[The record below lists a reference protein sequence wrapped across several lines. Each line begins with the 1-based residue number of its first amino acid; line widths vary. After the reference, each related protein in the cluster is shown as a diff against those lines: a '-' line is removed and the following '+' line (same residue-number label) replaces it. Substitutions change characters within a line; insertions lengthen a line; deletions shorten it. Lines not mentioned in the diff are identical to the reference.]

1 VHHLSA
7 RGQTASMAEPTTP
20 TLWVLGDQLDRTRG
34 ALGRHRPGD
43 CRVLL
48 VESAAL
54 IASKRWHRQRL
65 HLVLS
70 AMAHFA
76 AELRDEGFD
85 VDHRSAPTLEHGLR
99 AHIAEFDVQRVVAS
113 EPMSWDGVALLERL
127 GVEVVRSDRFLCHY
141 DDFATWAE
149 GRKQLKMEDFY
160 RWQRTRL
167 GTLMDVGPDGPEPV
181 GGQWNFDHANREPPP
196 KDGRTWPVIGRFEL
210 DDIDRQVIERLP
222 EHSVG
227 ADPDGTWPVTR
238 AQALVRLEEF
248 VATGLA
254 AFGPHEDAMLAGEWK
269 LAHSVL
275 SSSMNL
281 GLLHPSEVVEAAE
294 AAYRSGA
301 APINSVEG
309 FVRQVIGWREYIWGV
324 YWLWMP
330 AYRDHNALDARRP
343 VPPAFTGSAATEMAC
358 VRSVVGHVHDHGY
371 AHHIERLMVLGNL
384 ALTAGV
390 DPWAMTEWMWA
401 TFVDGAE
408 WVMLPNVI
416 GMALFADGGMMATKP
431 YASGGAYINKMSDSC
446 RSCRFDPKQR
456 TGPDACP
463 YTTLYWDFLARNA
476 DTLAGNHRLAQQL
489 AAMRKLADLPAV
501 RERAVEVLGRLDEGL
516 L

>member
-1 VHHLSA
+1 M
-7 RGQTASMAEPTTP
+7 TASTTP
-20 TLWVLGDQLDRTRG
+20 TVWVLGDQLDPTRG
-34 ALGRHRPGD
+34 ALGRYGPGE

-48 VESAAL
+48 VESEQL

-70 AMAHFA
+70 AMVHFA
-76 AELRDEGFD
+76 AELRVDGYE
-85 VDHRSAPTLEHGLR
+85 VDHRSAPTLAQGL
-99 AHIAEFDVQRVVAS
+99 HDHVVEFGVERVLAS
-113 EPMSWDGVALLERL
+113 EPMSWDGRVLLERL
-127 GVEVVRSDRFLCHY
+127 GVELVRSDRFLCHY
-141 DDFATWAE
+141 DDFSEWAD
-149 GRKQLKMEDFY
+149 GRKQLTMEDFY

-167 GTLMDVGPDGPEPV
+167 DVLMDVGPDGAEPV
-181 GGQWNFDHANREPPP
+181 GGQWNFDHDNREPPP
-196 KDGRTWPVIGRFEL
+196 RDARSWPAITSFEH
-210 DDIDRQVIERLP
+210 DDIDHQVIERLP
-222 EHSVG
+222 AHAVG

-238 AQALVRLEEF
+238 SQALVRLEEF
-248 VATGLA
+248 VAVGLA
-254 AFGPHEDAMLAGEWK
+254 SFGPHEDAMLTAEWK

-275 SSSMNL
+275 SSSINL
-281 GLLHPSEVVEAAE
+281 GLLHPSEVVAAAE
-294 AAYRSGA
+294 AAYRAGA

-330 AYRDHNALDARRP
+330 DYRDRNSLNATRP
-343 VPPAFTGSAATEMAC
+343 VPPAFTGAATTKMAC
-358 VRSVVGHVHDHGY
+358 VRSVVGHLHDHGY

-401 TFVDGAE
+401 SFVDGAE

-446 RSCRFDPKQR
+446 RSCRFDPKRR

-463 YTTLYWDFLARNA
+463 YTTLYWDFLARTA
-476 DTLAGNHRLAQQL
+476 DTLTGNHRMARQL
-489 AAMRKLADLPAV
+489 AAMRKLTDLPAV
-501 RERAVEVLGRLDEGL
+501 RERAVEVLARLDEGRL
-516 L
+516 

>member
-1 VHHLSA
+1 
-7 RGQTASMAEPTTP
+7 M
-20 TLWVLGDQLDRTRG
+20 WVLGDQLDRTDG
-34 ALGRHRPGD
+34 ALGGFEPGA

-48 VESAAL
+48 VESERL

-70 AMAHFA
+70 AMEHFA
-76 AELRDEGFD
+76 AELRADGFE
-85 VDHRSAPTLEHGLR
+85 VDHRSAATLEVGLR
-99 AHIAEFDVQRVVAS
+99 DHVAEFEPDRIVAS
-113 EPMSWDGVALLERL
+113 DPLSWDGRALLTRL
-127 GVEVVRSDRFLCHY
+127 DVELVRSGRFLCHY
-141 DDFATWAE
+141 DDFAEWA
-149 GRKQLKMEDFY
+149 GDRRQLKMEDFY

-167 GTLMDVGPDGPEPV
+167 DVLMDPGPGGPEPV
-181 GGQWNFDHANREPPP
+181 GGQWNFDHDNREPPP
-196 KDGRTWPVIGRFEL
+196 KDGRSWPAITRFEL

-222 EHSVG
+222 DDVVG
-227 ADPDGTWPVTR
+227 AEPDGTWPVTR
-238 AQALVRLEEF
+238 EQALVRLEEF

-254 AFGPHEDAMLAGEWK
+254 PFGPHEDAMLAAEWK

-281 GLLHPSEVVEAAE
+281 GLLHPLEVVEAAE
-294 AAYRSGA
+294 AAYREGA

-309 FVRQVIGWREYIWGV
+309 FVRQVIGWREYVWGV

-330 AYRDHNALDARRP
+330 GYRERNELDARRP
-343 VPPAFTGSAATEMAC
+343 VPPAFTGAASTEMNC
-358 VRSVVGHVHDHGY
+358 VGSVAGHVDEHGY

-384 ALTAGV
+384 ALTAGI

-401 TFVDGAE
+401 SFVDGAE
-408 WVMLPNVI
+408 WVMLPNVV

-431 YASGGAYINKMSDSC
+431 YASGGAYVNKMSDFC
-446 RSCRFDPKQR
+446 RGCRFDPKRR

-476 DTLAGNHRLAQQL
+476 DALAGNHRMARQL
-489 AAMRKLADLPAV
+489 AAMRKLSDLPAV
-501 RERAVEVLGRLDEGL
+501 RERAVEVLDRLDGGSL
-516 L
+516 

>member
-1 VHHLSA
+1 VS
-7 RGQTASMAEPTTP
+7 GSTIPTV
-20 TLWVLGDQLDRTRG
+20 WVLGDQLDRTRG
-34 ALGRHRPGD
+34 ALGRFAPGE

-54 IASKRWHRQRL
+54 ISSKRWHRQRL

-70 AMAHFA
+70 AMAHFVA
-76 AELRDEGFD
+76 DLRADGFD
-85 VDHRSAPTLEHGLR
+85 VDHRAAPTLGEGML
-99 AHIAEFDVQRVVAS
+99 AHVADFDVERVVAS
-113 EPMSWDGVALLERL
+113 EPLSWDGLALFERL
-127 GVEVVRSDRFLCHY
+127 GVELVRSDRFLCHY
-141 DDFATWAE
+141 TDFSGWAE
-149 GRKQLKMEDFY
+149 NRRQLKMEDFY
-160 RWQRTRL
+160 RWQRRRL
-167 GTLMDVGPDGPEPV
+167 GVLMDVGPDGPEPV
-181 GGQWNFDHANREPPP
+181 GGQWNFDHDNREPAP
-196 KDGRTWPVIGRFEL
+196 KDGRPWPAITRFEL
-210 DDIDRQVIERLP
+210 DDLDRRVIERLP
-222 EHSVG
+222 AHSVG
-227 ADPDGTWPVTR
+227 GDPDGTWPVTR

-254 AFGPHEDAMLAGEWK
+254 AFGPHEDAMLAAEWK

-294 AAYRSGA
+294 AAYRVGG

-309 FVRQVIGWREYIWGV
+309 FVRQVIGWREFIWGV

-330 AYRDHNALDARRP
+330 DYRGRNALDARRP
-343 VPPAFTGSAATEMAC
+343 VPPAFTGSGDTEMAC
-358 VRSVVGHVHDHGY
+358 VRSVIGHLHDHGY

-401 TFVDGAE
+401 TFVDSAE
-408 WVMLPNVI
+408 WVMLPNVV

-431 YASGGAYINKMSDSC
+431 YASGGAYINKMGDSC
-446 RSCRFDPKQR
+446 RSCRFDPKRR

-476 DTLAGNHRLAQQL
+476 DALGGNHRMARQL
-489 AAMRKLADLPAV
+489 AAMRTLADLPAV
-501 RERAVEVLGRLDEGL
+501 RERAVEILARLDEGRL
-516 L
+516 